1 MSERELT
8 ITELNT
14 VKRKRK
20 SLNDVRAFG
29 KYLLAEFDLI
39 LVVENLTRTVLFG

>member
-20 SLNDVRAFG
+20 SLNDVRAIISA
-29 KYLLAEFDLI
+29 YSYILPEFDI
-39 LVVENLTRTVLFG
+39 LFLLLKI